1 MSWIFYLK
9 DCILIFKYREVRK
22 NKSYSKLQGKS
33 MKFPKT
39 ISLYYNAIK
48 LEIEFLLGKETLT
61 I

>member
-1 MSWIFYLK
+1 
-9 DCILIFKYREVRK
+9 
-22 NKSYSKLQGKS
+22 

>member
-1 MSWIFYLK
+1 
-9 DCILIFKYREVRK
+9 
-22 NKSYSKLQGKS
+22 

-61 I
+61 IQKFKTKQTKTLIF